1 MLATN
6 SSRPGLARF
15 DFVITDVP
23 RGLFTGTGDSFG
35 DTGAGLGEQL
45 GLIGVANAPGTIGV
59 GDEIAVDRFSLA
71 FTDANGAIIRTFA
84 SDNVQIVAQEILDV
98 DGNAIGARQ
107 DVVWVLFSIRDQGPA
122 TDVSNPNL
130 VPGESVATLRV
141 DTTSLAQW
149 NLTGDA
155 TVNGAQDVVI
165 TAVAIGT
172 AASPA
177 PAPAPPAPAAVVATF
192 TGTDADLSGL
202 TILGVNS
209 SRAGRARFDF
219 VVTDV
224 PRELFTGTGDA
235 FGDTG
240 AGLGEQVD
248 LIGVANAPGTIGV
261 GDEVAVNRFSVTLR
275 DAAGVI
281 IRTFGADNGQIVA
294 QEILAADGVTVTGA
308 RQDVVWVLFSIR
320 DQGGATDVSNPN
332 LVPGASTATLEL
344 ANSDS
349 LGVTI
354 LGQWSLTGDASVNDA
369 QGVVITPSP

>member
-1 MLATN
+1 M
-6 SSRPGLARF
+6 
-15 DFVITDVP
+15 
-23 RGLFTGTGDSFG
+23 
-35 DTGAGLGEQL
+35 
-45 GLIGVANAPGTIGV
+45 
-59 GDEIAVDRFSLA
+59 
-71 FTDANGAIIRTFA
+71 
-84 SDNVQIVAQEILDV
+84 
-98 DGNAIGARQ
+98 
-107 DVVWVLFSIRDQGPA
+107 
-122 TDVSNPNL
+122 
-130 VPGESVATLRV
+130 
-141 DTTSLAQW
+141 
-149 NLTGDA
+149 
-155 TVNGAQDVVI
+155 
-165 TAVAIGT
+165 
-172 AASPA
+172 
-177 PAPAPPAPAAVVATF
+177 VVATF

-202 TILGVNS
+202 TTLGMNS

-349 LGVTI
+349 LGLTI